1 MAETKEKNWFRRHW
15 ILSIIL
21 GIIVLGIIGGMFGND
36 TSNTE
41 TQTSSGNSGIKATQE
56 QAKTYSIGDSIQA
69 GDFTWKITKSST
81 AKTIGSNPYLKT
93 EASGIY
99 IILDVEV
106 ENTGKSAKYLMD
118 SYLKL
123 VDDQGREFSPD
134 TSAAFYLDSNQ
145 VLMFEQ
151 VNPGIVKKGKIVFDV
166 PENLNVANVRISSNL
181 VSSSF
186 YNVKLII

>member
-1 MAETKEKNWFRRHW
+1 MK
-15 ILSIIL
+15 
-21 GIIVLGIIGGMFGND
+21 
-36 TSNTE
+36 
-41 TQTSSGNSGIKATQE
+41 QQ
-56 QAKTYSIGDSIQA
+56 Q
-69 GDFTWKITKSST
+69 
-81 AKTIGSNPYLKT
+81 
-93 EASGIY
+93 
-99 IILDVEV
+99 
-106 ENTGKSAKYLMD
+106 YLMD

-145 VLMFEQ
+145 ALMFEQ

-186 YNVKLII
+186 YNVKLSS

>member
-1 MAETKEKNWFRRHW
+1 MAETKQKNWFRRHW
-15 ILSIIL
+15 VLTIIL

-41 TQTSSGNSGIKATQE
+41 TQTSSGNGGIKATPE
-56 QAKTYSIGDSIQA
+56 QVKTYSIGDSIQA
-69 GDFTWKITKSST
+69 GDFTWEITKSST